1 MKQKMARQF
10 CQMESLKTTYQNAIS
25 LKLKFFAE
33 PSYEIFEFEN
43 FESQYKKYLT
53 TK

>member
-1 MKQKMARQF
+1 MRQKRARQF
-10 CQMESLKTTYQNAIS
+10 CQMESLKTTYQTTIS
-25 LKLKFFAE
+25 PELKFFAE
-33 PSYEIFEFEN
+33 PSCEIFEFEN